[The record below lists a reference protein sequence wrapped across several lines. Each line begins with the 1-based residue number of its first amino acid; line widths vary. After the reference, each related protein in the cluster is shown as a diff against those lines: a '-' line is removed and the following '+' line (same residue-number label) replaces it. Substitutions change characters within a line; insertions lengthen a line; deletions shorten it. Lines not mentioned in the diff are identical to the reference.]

1 MIRVRPPLP
10 RERPHGTFRPV
21 VEVSPDRRSVAIME
35 YLGQEIDER
44 ERAKD
49 IEQNQHLCIWQSYS
63 FDYVYDQESTQENVY
78 LTTAKP
84 AV

>member
-1 MIRVRPPLP
+1 
-10 RERPHGTFRPV
+10 
-21 VEVSPDRRSVAIME
+21 ME

-49 IEQNQHLCIWQSYS
+49 IEQNPHLCIWQSYS
-63 FDYVYDQESTQENVY
+63 FDYVYDQDSTQENVY